1 MAAKGNNNTWHSQC
15 EVWCLP
21 AWKNHI
27 CKLNPQNKWKLIF
40 ALHLCA
46 CEFSCGWGVGRR
58 SSFRGQCQGSD
69 YTQNKTQS
77 QIRGGLSRV
86 KHRESPVTCRN
97 LQNFR
102 KKSKIEIFA
111 LINVTWWKLVAR
123 SKYWHRGKYFMP
135 TRAWTT
141 LTTLTAS
148 PQLIWGENIK
158 ESINFGDRFLTWRLS
173 IFHLLDFNKRLRD
186 KWYQLNILQGNEEK
200 WSRSR
205 LWKY

>member
-123 SKYWHRGKYFMP
+123 SKYWHRGKYFLCQPCQEM
-135 TRAWTT
+135 A
-141 LTTLTAS
+141 AVIF
-148 PQLIWGENIK
+148 LISVMI
-158 ESINFGDRFLTWRLS
+158 ICL
-173 IFHLLDFNKRLRD
+173 
-186 KWYQLNILQGNEEK
+186 
-200 WSRSR
+200 SR
-205 LWKY
+205 LPLYIYKVRQKKYFVLLEHWAFHYTNVYLNPN